1 MEKRQAQLSLMIR
14 DCSKDSTND
23 FRIAGENNNAILSLK
38 CRAEAE
44 KEQFEAEIKRL

>member
-1 MEKRQAQLSLMIR
+1 MEKRQAQLNSQIR
-14 DCSKDSTND
+14 ECSKDSTND